1 MTGNMGS
8 FRIDVE
14 LESTTRPGAR
24 RTVRALLVETGSEL
38 SWIPAD
44 ILESMGIARLK
55 ALRFR
60 QATGAIVERWPG
72 VVMMYAAG
80 SVTVDEVVFGQPGDL
95 ALLGSRSLEG
105 LNRVVDP
112 IGKRLVDAG
121 AMPAAVAA

>member
-60 QATGAIVERWPG
+60 QATGAIVERWTG

>member
-60 QATGAIVERWPG
+60 QATGAIVERWTG

-80 SVTVDEVVFGQPGDL
+80 SVTVDESRPEVTI
-95 ALLGSRSLEG
+95 SRSVG
-105 LNRVVDP
+105 RP
-112 IGKRLVDAG
+112 
-121 AMPAAVAA
+121 AVACPPWQTSPA